1 VCEFSQQFFA
11 APQDLT
17 PRSSCWFSDWL
28 NEAFAGRR
36 ATIAISAVLIFLS
49 SAGGAFA
56 TSTGMLLAFRILL
69 GVGMG
74 WKASTVPVFAAEI
87 APAHLRGK

>member
-1 VCEFSQQFFA
+1 MIDFN
-11 APQDLT
+11 
-17 PRSSCWFSDWL
+17 SSCWFSDWL

-36 ATIAISAVLIFLS
+36 ATIAISAIMIFIS
-49 SAGGAFA
+49 SVVGAFA
-56 TSTGMLLAFRILL
+56 TSTGMLLASRVLL

-87 APAHLRGK
+87 APAHLRGMINA